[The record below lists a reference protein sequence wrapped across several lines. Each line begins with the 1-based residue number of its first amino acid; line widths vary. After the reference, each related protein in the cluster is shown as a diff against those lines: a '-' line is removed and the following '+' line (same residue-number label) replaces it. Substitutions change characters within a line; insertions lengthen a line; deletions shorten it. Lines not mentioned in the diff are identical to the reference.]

1 MRRALYVRLS
11 QLPTTTPAA
20 PPKRPMA
27 ETTSYTGEWVCMQ
40 CRNSL
45 LGGLWGR
52 SGSTLQ
58 KKGRSSRSESSKST
72 RSRKPTPPPKTNLPT
87 TIPPPADAP
96 RRFFKKIGSLPKTPP
111 DTKPTPPKPPSSR
124 QGVGK
129 NGVKVMDLPPAP
141 ARRTMIADGDLWIEE
156 EVERCGIVSRG
167 TRTEGPEKSTV
178 EDQLLPEDYL
188 EGSAANISGLQ
199 EFIKLTEKSA
209 TGFTLL
215 KYESDFSSSEPKL
228 VDKPAFKKVWELW
241 KILLLFRYH
250 LSGDEGVKIIWKGIR
265 DRGLSIP
272 THGSHADTLWG
283 VFSVTAREDEEF
295 AQELIEYALFHS
307 EATNH
312 HKYWPQ
318 LYDSIMLPRI
328 RKVKGVHVEEKD
340 QVLAWHW
347 RLFPVFSSYDWVSF
361 FSTALEGDSSPRRH
375 TILQKIHTTLNKPN
389 LYAHIMK
396 ILCDRQMF
404 NQALH
409 WNKYLLEHHDLPQDS
424 SAADPLVR
432 WASKYNTIQNLKLLL
447 WSFKEAGVPLVGSTA
462 VAALQSRRNA
472 KEAIKIILED
482 HTLFPAEQLGDEFW
496 YTLFEAGLDPMTIVK
511 IAQLRTPAGYYGSK
525 TVYKASQVLTG
536 GTGVTIQIL
545 EGAGLLHDGSDL
557 TAIPEVAVTDA
568 AAIPNDID
576 GAANTRIQF
585 QLNRNDLY
593 GALDSISRASQE
605 GINISHETL
614 WYLSRVLL
622 RERRKGMRPSEHPHI
637 IKGHT
642 QDVDILA
649 RTLIDL
655 KRTGMPIM
663 WNLWTE
669 VIKRLGMTG
678 NLDALETLLITLLDL
693 LHDPAAPVQS
703 KENPLR
709 KVFEAVKT
717 RAFVEWGIIHGPMLW
732 GVWMLRQMKEKGLHV
747 DERSIQR
754 AVFVR
759 VVRYGD
765 NVSITEPPLIELSKL
780 RQIMKKVERTWG
792 GTLWEGG
799 ATELMKRVEREHA
812 KLILDRKKLRTVWH
826 TEKGLIS
833 GKGFR
838 SKRNTD
844 PRGILTR
851 GDTS

>member
-1 MRRALYVRLS
+1 FHEPREIRIQHQWDARLRLQPRNRGPKKNTTISPADGLRHMRRALYVRLS

-20 PPKRPMA
+20 SPKRPMA
-27 ETTSYTGEWVCMQ
+27 VTTSYTGEWVCMQ
-40 CRNSL
+40 CRNNL
-45 LGGLWGR
+45 LGKLWGR
-52 SGSTLQ
+52 PGSTLQ

-72 RSRKPTPPPKTNLPT
+72 RPRRPTPPPKTNLPT

-96 RRFFKKIGSLPKTPP
+96 RRFFKKIGSLPKTPS
-111 DTKPTPPKPPSSR
+111 DTKPTPPKPPNSR
-124 QGVGK
+124 QSVGK
-129 NGVKVMDLPPAP
+129 NGLEVIDLPPAP

-156 EVERCGIVSRG
+156 EVERYGIVSRG
-167 TRTEGPEKSTV
+167 MGTEGLGESTA
-178 EDQLLPEDYL
+178 EDQLLPKDYL

-209 TGFTLL
+209 AGFTLL

-228 VDKPAFKKVWELW
+228 VDKPAFKRVWELW

-250 LSGDEGVKIIWKGIR
+250 LYGDEGVKVIWKGIR

-272 THGSHADTLWG
+272 IHGSHADTLWG
-283 VFSVTAREDEEF
+283 VFSVTAREDDEF
-295 AQELIEYALFHS
+295 AQELIEYAFFDS
-307 EATNH
+307 ETTNH
-312 HKYWPQ
+312 QRSWPQ

-328 RKVKGVHVEEKD
+328 RKVKGVHTEEKD

-347 RLFPVFSSYDWVSF
+347 RLFPVFSSNDWVSF
-361 FSTALEGDSSPRRH
+361 FSAALEGDSSPRRH
-375 TILQKIHTTLNKPN
+375 SILQMIYTKQTLIIYAIQSIMDKP
-389 LYAHIMK
+389 
-396 ILCDRQMF
+396 IL
-404 NQALH
+404 
-409 WNKYLLEHHDLPQDS
+409 S
-424 SAADPLVR
+424 I
-432 WASKYNTIQNLKLLL
+432 TI
-447 WSFKEAGVPLVGSTA
+447 FPRIFF
-462 VAALQSRRNA
+462 SRRSTSPGLQIQHHPESQVA
-472 KEAIKIILED
+472 FVELQ
-482 HTLFPAEQLGDEFW
+482 TSGSSTSEQLGDEFW

-511 IAQLRTPAGYYGSK
+511 IAQLRAPAGHYGPK
-525 TVYKASQVLTG
+525 TVQKASQVLTG
-536 GTGVTIQIL
+536 GPEVAIQIL

-557 TAIPEVAVTDA
+557 TAIPEVANTDTPT
-568 AAIPNDID
+568 ISNDID
-576 GAANTRIQF
+576 GAANTKIQF

-593 GALDSISRASQE
+593 GALDSISRFSQE

-622 RERRKGMRPSEHPHI
+622 RERRMGMRPSKHPHI
-637 IKGHT
+637 IKGRT

-655 KRTGMPIM
+655 KKTGTPIL
-663 WNLWTE
+663 WNIWTE

-678 NLDALETLLITLLDL
+678 NLDALEMLLITLLDL

-732 GVWMLRQMKEKGLHV
+732 GVWMLRRMKEKGLHV

-765 NVSITEPPLIELSKL
+765 NVSITEPPIIELSKL
-780 RQIMKKVERTWG
+780 RQIMRKVERTWG
-792 GTLWEGG
+792 GKLWEGG
-799 ATELMKRVEREHA
+799 ATELMKRVEKEHA
-812 KLILDRKKLRTVWH
+812 KLLLDRKKLRTVWH
-826 TEKGLIS
+826 PEQGLIS

-838 SKRNTD
+838 SKRKTD
-844 PRGILTR
+844 TR
-851 GDTS
+851 GRLTSSDIS